1 MADAFK
7 LVGTTGEQT
16 IDVKPG
22 STLVVGRA
30 VNSDVPIYDPT
41 ISRQH
46 AQISVQNGGVL
57 VKDLGS
63 SNGTFLNG
71 SRITEAV
78 AQPNDVVMFGK
89 VSFYVREVAKPAE
102 GGVPKPATTGFPAP
116 KPAGATIVRH
126 LAVTPPEAGPISGRV
141 KRLSLEA
148 EKPGVAPEMAEAA
161 KGAKKL
167 ELLLE
172 ISKALSRQQEVDK
185 LLDSIADMSFQVMAV
200 DRVSILLGQTS
211 EEMIPRISKSRLG
224 EGFASA
230 RHVPRS
236 IVAQIV
242 GEKAAVLT
250 DNAAEDERF
259 KGKSILMQSVRSAM
273 GAPLLSN
280 EGGVLGAI
288 YVDNLTATHAYT
300 AEDLDF
306 LIGFAGVASVAIENS
321 QLAQRI
327 QREAMVLS
335 NFQRYFSPDL
345 AKQIAEHTEDVKLG
359 GAKRDVVI
367 LFSDIRGFTTMS
379 EHMDPDDL
387 AQLLREYFTEM
398 VDIIFRHGGTLD
410 KFIGDAIMALWG
422 APFGTEDDADKAM
435 RAAIDMQRKLV
446 ELNQHWSQS
455 GKPNIAIGI
464 GINFGQVFAGNIGS
478 QQRLEY
484 TVLGDAVN
492 TASRLCSNA
501 GKGEIMISDFFH
513 KRLKFPPQVE
523 AREPIKV
530 KNRAQPV
537 PIFLAKF

>member
-1 MADAFK
+1 MAADSYK
-7 LVGTTGEQT
+7 LVGTSGDQT
-16 IDVKPG
+16 IDLKPG
-22 STLVVGRA
+22 VTLVVGRA

-46 AQISVQNGGVL
+46 AQVSMQNGGVL

-71 SRITEAV
+71 SKITEALAV
-78 AQPNDVVMFGK
+78 ENDVVMFGK
-89 VSFYVREVAKPAE
+89 VSFYVREVAKQGEVAPQAPAA
-102 GGVPKPATTGFPAP
+102 GGFPQP
-116 KPAGATIVRH
+116 KGPQATIVRQ
-126 LAVTPPEAGPISGRV
+126 LAPDFISSGRV
-141 KRLSLEA
+141 KRLSLAAEEA
-148 EKPGVAPEMAEAA
+148 PAGATETQEAT
-161 KGAKKL
+161 KSAKKL
-167 ELLLE
+167 EILLE
-172 ISKALSRQQEVDK
+172 ISKALSRQQDIDK
-185 LLDSIADMSFQVMAV
+185 LLDTIGDFTFQVMAV
-200 DRVSILLGQTS
+200 DRVSILLGKS
-211 EEMIPRISKSRLG
+211 AEEMIPRISKSRLG

-236 IVAQIV
+236 IVSQVV
-242 GEKAAVLT
+242 GERVAVLT

-273 GAPLLSN
+273 GAPLLSSD
-280 EGGVLGAI
+280 GSCAGVI
-288 YVDNLTATHAYT
+288 YVDNLTSTHAYS
-300 AEDLDF
+300 ADDLDF
-306 LIGFAGVASVAIENS
+306 LIGFAGVASVAMENS
-321 QLAQRI
+321 QLAQRV

-387 AQLLREYFTEM
+387 ALLLREYFTEM

-435 RAAIDMQRKLV
+435 RAAIDMQRKLA
-446 ELNQHWSQS
+446 ELNEHWEQS
-455 GKPNIAIGI
+455 GKPKVAIGV

-501 GKGEIMISDFFH
+501 GKGEVMISEFFFR
-513 KRLKFPPQVE
+513 RLRHPPQVE

-537 PIFLAKF
+537 PIYLAKY